1 MLKIKKNSLNV
12 HIWFFPVVCL
22 SVESMLSQIDD
33 RIIELPVTQFKGAG
47 SSWPIL
53 DYIDL
58 L

>member
-1 MLKIKKNSLNV
+1 MLKKKKILNV

-33 RIIELPVTQFKGAG
+33 RIIELPVTQFEGAG
-47 SSWPIL
+47 VSWPIL